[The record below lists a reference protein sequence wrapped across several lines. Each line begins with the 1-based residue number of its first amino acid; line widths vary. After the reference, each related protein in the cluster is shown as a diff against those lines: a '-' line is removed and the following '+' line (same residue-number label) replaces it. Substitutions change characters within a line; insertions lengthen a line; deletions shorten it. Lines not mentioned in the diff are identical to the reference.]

1 MADAAA
7 PVQAA
12 DSAPTEDLQQ
22 ETVASAQGAGATAAE
37 TASGPETTRA
47 ASSSGSMLLDQID
60 KLKAEQVALKATKAK
75 LAKEMKNAVKR
86 KKGCRVEPAS
96 CQTTTWWRCC
106 ACANTKREQRAWR
119 HRRTP
124 LTMVEALEEPCAET
138 GCVWS
143 SRPFR
148 SRILTLCS

>member
-75 LAKEMKNAVKR
+75 LAKEMKNAVTR
-86 KKGCRVEPAS
+86 KKKAAGSSQPAVRQRLGGGAAHA
-96 CQTTTWWRCC
+96 QTQKGSRG
-106 ACANTKREQRAWR
+106 RGG
-119 HRRTP
+119 
-124 LTMVEALEEPCAET
+124 T
-138 GCVWS
+138 GGHH
-143 SRPFR
+143 
-148 SRILTLCS
+148 